1 MKRAIIS
8 VHNKEG
14 IFELAK
20 FLSENN
26 FEIFSTGG
34 TYKYLTSKGL
44 KVQSISDYTGFPE
57 VLDGRVK
64 TLHPKVFAGILADKY
79 NSLHLDEAK
88 KNKINLFDLV
98 VVSLYPFVETISKEN
113 LKIEEAIEQIDIGGV
128 SLIRAAAKNFNSVT
142 VLVDNSQY
150 DDYIN
155 EYIKTEG
162 QISYEF
168 RKNLAYKAFKYIAD
182 YDIAISEYFKS
193 ISFDEFV
200 PDFVSLGEA
209 IKVRYGENPHQRGYI
224 LKKDFDEIFEIL
236 HGKEIS
242 YNNILDIDAAY
253 SIIKEFQ
260 GSKPVCAIVKHGNPC
275 GIAESEDL
283 LSAYQKAYATDTIS
297 PFGGIIIFNKK
308 LDFKTSLEVDKLF
321 TEILLA
327 PDFDNDALE
336 FLKKKKNRRL
346 IRYNFSGN
354 DGYELRKVTGGFLYQ
369 DKDLVVFDR
378 NSLKFVTEK
387 KPTEEMINEC
397 EFAFKVV
404 KHTKSNAVVFTKDKR
419 TLGIGGGQPSRIDS
433 TNIAIQKAKQFNLD
447 LKDSV
452 VASDAFFPFADSV
465 LELAKVG
472 VKCIIQPGGS
482 VRDEEVIQAANDNN
496 LIMIFTGIRHFKH

>member
-1 MKRAIIS
+1 MKKAIIS
-8 VHNKEG
+8 VHNKDG

-20 FLSENN
+20 FLSENK
-26 FEIFSTGG
+26 FEIYSTGG
-34 TYKYLTSKGL
+34 TYSYLTSKGI
-44 KVQSISDYTGFPE
+44 KVFSISDYTGFPE

-64 TLHPKVFAGILADKY
+64 TLHPKIFAGILADRKKSEHVEDV
-79 NSLHLDEAK
+79 N
-88 KNKINLFDLV
+88 KNKISLFDLV
-98 VVSLYPFVETISKEN
+98 VVSLYPFVETVSK
-113 LKIEEAIEQIDIGGV
+113 KDVKVEEAIEQIDIGGV
-128 SLIRAAAKNFNSVT
+128 SLIRAAAKNFDSVS

-150 DDYIN
+150 DNYIN
-155 EYIKTEG
+155 EYIKTG
-162 QISYEF
+162 GNISYEY
-168 RKNLAYKAFKYIAD
+168 RKNLAFEAFKYISE

-193 ISFDEFV
+193 INSEESV
-200 PDFVSLGEA
+200 PDFISLGEA

-224 LKKDFDEIFEIL
+224 LKKDFDNIFEVL

-242 YNNILDIDAAY
+242 YNNILDLDAAY
-253 SIIKEFQ
+253 SIINEFVE
-260 GSKPVCAIVKHGNPC
+260 SSPVCAIVKHGNPC

-283 LSAYQKAYATDTIS
+283 LSAYLKAFETDTVS

-321 TEILLA
+321 TEILIA
-327 PDFDNDALE
+327 PDFDDDALE

-346 IRYNFSGN
+346 IKFNFAGL
-354 DGYELRKVTGGFLYQ
+354 DTYDLRKVSGGFLYQ
-369 DKDLVVFDR
+369 SKDDIVFDK
-378 NSLKFVTEK
+378 NKLTFVTEK
-387 KPTEEMINEC
+387 KPNEEMISEC

-404 KHTKSNAVVFTKDKR
+404 KHTKSNAVVFTKDRR

-447 LKDSV
+447 LKDSI
-452 VASDAFFPFADSV
+452 VASDAFFPFADSII
-465 LELAKVG
+465 ELAKVG

-482 VRDEEVIQAANDNN
+482 VRDDEVIQAANENN

>member
-26 FEIFSTGG
+26 FEIYSTGG

-64 TLHPKVFAGILADKY
+64 TLHPKIFAGILADKN
-79 NSLHLDEAK
+79 NSLHLEEAK

-98 VVSLYPFVETISKEN
+98 VVSLYPFVETVAKEDV
-113 LKIEEAIEQIDIGGV
+113 KIEEAIEQIDIGGV
-128 SLIRAAAKNFNSVT
+128 SLIRAAAKNFNSVS

-155 EYIKTEG
+155 EYIKTGG
-162 QISYEF
+162 QISCEF
-168 RKNLAYKAFKYIAD
+168 RKNLAYKAFKYIAN

-193 ISFDEFV
+193 ISLNEFV

-260 GSKPVCAIVKHGNPC
+260 GSQPVCAIVKHGNPC
-275 GIAESEDL
+275 GIAESENL
-283 LSAYQKAYATDTIS
+283 LSAYQKAYATDTVS

-327 PDFDNDALE
+327 PDFDYDALE

-346 IRYNFSGN
+346 IRYNFSGKDN
-354 DGYELRKVTGGFLYQ
+354 YELRKVTGGFLFQ
-369 DKDLVVFDR
+369 EKDLVVFDR
-378 NSLKFVTEK
+378 STLKFVTEK
-387 KPTEEMINEC
+387 KPTEEMISEC

-482 VRDEEVIQAANDNN
+482 VRDEEVIQAANANN